1 MFCIKMKVVVGKTS
15 FKNSRKTKWKQCELA
30 LRNIIYIIFFI
41 QSLVTKLLL
50 FLISKSSFELLL
62 QNSEK
67 FQYFLI
73 FFLETLKQKQSLLN
87 FGRRGYAMILLRFS
101 LVVVGTRERHKKIL
115 SKQKHQRL
123 KDLHLM
129 GLILSLH

>member
-1 MFCIKMKVVVGKTS
+1 MKVVVGKTS
-15 FKNSRKTKWKQCELA
+15 FKNSPKTKWKQCELA

-50 FLISKSSFELLL
+50 FLISKFSFELLL

-73 FFLETLKQKQSLLN
+73 FFLRNTETETIPFEFRAKRVRNDSTEVQSSSSRNKRKTQEN
-87 FGRRGYAMILLRFS
+87 F
-101 LVVVGTRERHKKIL
+101 K
-115 SKQKHQRL
+115 
-123 KDLHLM
+123 
-129 GLILSLH
+129 